1 MLRSTPKALLA
12 LLGALLLAATVFVV
26 DLVCFRPFSL
36 NHFYEKIDTQR
47 AKATTDDGV
56 WKLPDGDAYDASM
69 LRTLATTNLAPQVVH
84 AIAVSEVARIEAEM
98 TAILRA
104 QAELRSGETPGCAM
118 SRLGRDPRFLYR
130 NTEEGRGAALAD
142 YGRMIDDQLVRS
154 RTLIGLAPKTG
165 IEVRRVPEFKQATSA
180 AAYCSAP
187 ATDDTRPG
195 IFFAN
200 LRAMRAVAKYSMR
213 TIALHEGV
221 PGHHFQSSLAQEMTG
236 VPTFRRVLP
245 FSAYGE
251 GWVLYAEWLG
261 TEGVYEGDPYGDLGR
276 LNYEI
281 VRAVRLV
288 VDTGIH
294 YKRWTRA
301 VAIPTCSTRPGLPE
315 GVVVSEAERYIVS
328 PGQACT
334 TRSA

>member
-1 MLRSTPKALLA
+1 
-12 LLGALLLAATVFVV
+12 
-26 DLVCFRPFSL
+26 
-36 NHFYEKIDTQR
+36 
-47 AKATTDDGV
+47 
-56 WKLPDGDAYDASM
+56 
-69 LRTLATTNLAPQVVH
+69 
-84 AIAVSEVARIEAEM
+84 
-98 TAILRA
+98 
-104 QAELRSGETPGCAM
+104 
-118 SRLGRDPRFLYR
+118 
-130 NTEEGRGAALAD
+130 
-142 YGRMIDDQLVRS
+142 
-154 RTLIGLAPKTG
+154 
-165 IEVRRVPEFKQATSA
+165 
-180 AAYCSAP
+180 
-187 ATDDTRPG
+187 
-195 IFFAN
+195 
-200 LRAMRAVAKYSMR
+200 MRAVAKYSMR

-251 GWVLYAEWLG
+251 EWVLYTEWLG